1 MLNAKTLKR
10 LVILTAVCAVPVAI
24 ITIKAGGSIIKNK
37 NAYFLPGLMSK
48 PDQIATVIFQ
58 DQNQTLT
65 LQKKDSGWQMVERN
79 NYPVL
84 TDKVNEL
91 LYSLADLRV
100 VEPKTSNRE
109 YYAQLQ
115 VNDVTEPGAESVLIT
130 VNDSYNDTLAKVIIG
145 KRESVRLGEEYQEHI
160 FVRKADDI
168 QTWLVQGVIPLNNDF
183 RDWVEQPLL
192 GIIESDQIKSVEI
205 DRPKADKIVISKSK
219 VDQEDF
225 NLENLQAKQGMVLD
239 LDAINTVP
247 FEIAELEFA
256 DVQPANNVHNWDNAL
271 VATLDTFPG
280 VKVIL
285 QIVKEDNKILAK
297 VHADALPTTR
307 PDLIDKVLA
316 FNNSKKDWI
325 YELSPEIYKELSL
338 AKGDFLKPHESD
350 Q

>member
-10 LVILTAVCAVPVAI
+10 LVILTAVCAVPVVI
-24 ITIKAGGSIIKNK
+24 IGIKAGSSIIKNK
-37 NAYFLPGLMSK
+37 NAVFLPGLMSK
-48 PDQIATVIFQ
+48 PDQIAKVVFQ

-65 LQKKDSGWQMVERN
+65 LQRKDNGWEMVERN

-84 TDKVNEL
+84 VDKVNEL

-109 YYAQLQ
+109 YYRQLQ
-115 VNDVTEPGAESVLIT
+115 VNDVTEPGAESVQIT
-130 VNDSYNDTLAKVIIG
+130 VSDSYNDTLVKLIVG
-145 KRESVRLGEEYQEHI
+145 KREGIRLGEEYQEHI
-160 FVRKADDI
+160 FVRKADED
-168 QTWLVQGVIPLNNDF
+168 QTWLVQGVIPINNEF
-183 RDWVEQPLL
+183 RDWVEQPLIGL
-192 GIIESDQIKSVEI
+192 IESDQIKSVEI
-205 DRPKADKIVISKSK
+205 DRPKADKIVISKAK

-256 DVQPANNVHNWDNAL
+256 DVQPAQNVREWDNPL

-285 QIVKEDNKILAK
+285 QIVKDNDRILAK
-297 VHADALPTTR
+297 VQADALPTTR

-316 FNNSKKDWI
+316 FNNSKKDWV
-325 YELSPEIYKELSL
+325 YEISPEIYKELSL
-338 AKGDFLKPHESD
+338 AKSDFLKPHEVD